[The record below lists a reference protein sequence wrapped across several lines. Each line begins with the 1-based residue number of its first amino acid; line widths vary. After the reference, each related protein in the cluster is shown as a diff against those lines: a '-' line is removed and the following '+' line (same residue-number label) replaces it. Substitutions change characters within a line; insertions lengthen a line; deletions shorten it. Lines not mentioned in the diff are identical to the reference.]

1 MKNDNIQSLLTSL
14 EQELTGEKKDST
26 GKYGTIIASQDSV
39 IEVE

>member
-14 EQELTGEKKDST
+14 EHELTGEKKDDS
-26 GKYGTIIASQDSV
+26 GKYGIIVASQDSV